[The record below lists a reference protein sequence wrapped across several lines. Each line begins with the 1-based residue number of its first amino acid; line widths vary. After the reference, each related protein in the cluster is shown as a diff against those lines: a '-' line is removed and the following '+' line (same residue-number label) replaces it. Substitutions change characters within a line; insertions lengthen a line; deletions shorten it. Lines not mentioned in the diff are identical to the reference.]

1 MKDVITISRQMGS
14 GGRLIAEL
22 ISAKLAWPL
31 AAKEVVEEAAQAAG
45 VDELK
50 IRRIFEHRLSMQ
62 DRITFQQRSAKYLD
76 AVSTTIQE
84 FANRGRVILLGR
96 AANLILAGNPRVFRV
111 NLVAEFDTRVQ
122 RIADQCRLKGK
133 KGMED
138 ARKQV
143 LDSDYARTA
152 YHNYLF
158 NVDWQEPM
166 NYDLVLNT
174 TDLTIEQAAE
184 AVLRA
189 FEVIRGTGGR

>member
-14 GGRLIAEL
+14 GGRLIADL
-22 ISAKLAWPL
+22 VSARLGWPL
-31 AAKEVVEEAAQAAG
+31 MAKELVEEAAEMAG

-76 AVSTTIQE
+76 AISSAIQE
-84 FANRGRVILLGR
+84 FSNRGNVILLGR
-96 AANLILAGNPRVFRV
+96 AANLVLAGNPRVFRI
-111 NLVAEFDTRVQ
+111 NLVAEFETRVE
-122 RIADQCRLKGK
+122 RIATQCNLRGK
-133 KGMED
+133 RGLDD

-158 NVDWQEPM
+158 NVDWQDPM

-174 TDLTIEQAAE
+174 TELTLDQAAE

-189 FEVIRGTGGR
+189 FDVIRGTGG

>member
-22 ISAKLAWPL
+22 ISERLGWPL
-31 AAKEVVEEAAQAAG
+31 MAKELVEEAAQMAG

-76 AVSTTIQE
+76 AVSSAIQG
-84 FANRGRVILLGR
+84 FSSRGRVILLGR
-96 AANLILAGNPRVFRV
+96 AANLVLAGNPRAFRI

-122 RIADQCRLKGK
+122 RIADQCKLRGK

-158 NVDWQEPM
+158 NVDWQDPM
-166 NYDLVLNT
+166 NYDLILNT
-174 TDLTIEQAAE
+174 TDLTLDQAAE

-189 FEVIRGTGGR
+189 FEVIRGTGG

>member
-14 GGRLIAEL
+14 GGRLIADL
-22 ISAKLAWPL
+22 ISARLDWPVM
-31 AAKEVVEEAAQAAG
+31 AKELVEEAAQMAG

-76 AVSTTIQE
+76 AVSTAIHE
-84 FANRGRVILLGR
+84 FCKRGNVILLGR
-96 AANLILAGNPRVFRV
+96 AANLILVGNPQVFRV
-111 NLVAEFDTRVQ
+111 NLVAEFETRVD
-122 RIADQCRLKGK
+122 RIAKQCNLRGK
-133 KGMED
+133 RGLED

-158 NVDWQEPM
+158 NVDWQDPM
-166 NYDLVLNT
+166 NYDLILNT
-174 TDLTIEQAAE
+174 TELTLDQAAE
-184 AVLRA
+184 AVLCA
-189 FEVIRGTGGR
+189 FEVIRGVGG